1 MLIVERVIG
10 SSSKQVEEIMASNYN
25 LKSNEISHIFLLRVK
40 KNVLNSAFI

>member
-25 LKSNEISHIFLLRVK
+25 LKSFEISHIFSLLVK
-40 KNVLNSAFI
+40 INFLNSEFV